1 MNLTEKQIRIIKS
14 QINQYQP
21 TCIHLTGSALSYY
34 DKPFFHDFNY
44 EALAFLDNFLS
55 TKLIHESSS
64 FLNKLFQNNPEL
76 YQKLNSPKLGQY
88 VLIKIVESDLF
99 KEICQKAQ
107 LVNYYVLDKNTNR
120 EYPVPMNQH
129 ERVIPLILKTH
140 PELTTE
146 GQKQA
151 FIKQQL
157 EMVSNPSLDE
167 TFWKN
172 EDYELPK
179 SILKFDQPLYLDKH
193 GSFINYI
200 KLALKQFEAI
210 KKIKKDKCVFVLYE
224 NAKEILESDIY
235 PNLETAM
242 KELSKLGQ
250 NVINQYINDHAS
262 EHSLSF
268 RHDLLKHF
276 KPIKQGQ
283 EAKEQALILDISPM
297 NDISREQPLLLS
309 LKNPLK

>member
-1 MNLTEKQIRIIKS
+1 MKLTEKQIHIIKS

-21 TCIHLTGSALSYY
+21 TCIHLTGSSLSNY

-44 EALAFLDNFLS
+44 EALSFLDKFLS
-55 TKLIHESSS
+55 TKLIHETLT
-64 FLNKLFQNNPEL
+64 FLNEIFQNNPEL

-88 VLIKIVESDLF
+88 VLIKIIESDLF
-99 KEICQKAQ
+99 KEACQKAQ
-107 LVNYYVLDKNTNR
+107 LVNYYVLDKSTNR

-129 ERVIPLILKTH
+129 ERIIPLILKTH
-140 PELTTE
+140 PELTNE
-146 GQKQA
+146 DEKQA
-151 FIKQQL
+151 FIEQQL
-157 EMVSNPSLDE
+157 EMVSNPSLEE
-167 TFWKN
+167 TIWKTEN
-172 EDYELPK
+172 YQLPE
-179 SILKFDQPLYLDKH
+179 SILKFNQPLYLDKH

-210 KKIKKDKCVFVLYE
+210 KKLKKDKCVFVLYE

-242 KELSKLGQ
+242 NALSELGQ
-250 NVINQYINDHAS
+250 NAINQYINDHAS

-268 RHDLLKHF
+268 RQNLLRHF
-276 KPIKQGQ
+276 KPTKQG
-283 EAKEQALILDISPM
+283 EETKGQALILDISPM
-297 NDISREQPLLLS
+297 NDISREQTLLLS